1 MDVSVQMLSFT
12 SFILT
17 STEADS
23 SLHYSDD
30 NKG

>member
-17 STEADS
+17 STEDDS

-30 NKG
+30 SKG